1 MESVSRFTVINY
13 ESRAII
19 LRRANATPT
28 QNPTLKDKPTTAQ
41 PAPPATEPAELCIAG
56 VDNALGSLPGLS
68 AVTVDPQRSAIV
80 YSYDPALITDAQIET
95 LARAN
100 SGAFQERW
108 QTCTLQLN
116 REGGRLCETCSV
128 RLERSVQ
135 AMPGVRRAT
144 ASYLGGALSVTF
156 DQTQLSDSGLLAA
169 LRRLGARVRPLTATT
184 ASASREQALPAST
197 VALEFW
203 LAGITLAGILAGW
216 ACARW
221 AAPPALGIAA
231 YTVAYVAG
239 GYFGLRASLQTLR
252 HGIMEID
259 LLMVLAACG
268 AAAVG
273 QPFEGG
279 LLLFLFSLS
288 NAMQSFSFGRTK
300 TAVEA
305 LIRLRPDKALVVTAA
320 GTHEVA
326 AEQVAVGAHIR
337 ILPGSH
343 VPLDG
348 VVLEGESS
356 VNEASLT
363 GEALPKTKQA
373 DDAVLAGSIN
383 IDGALLVRVTRA
395 ASDSTLARLI
405 RHVEQAQSEKAPTQ
419 RLIDTFEQ
427 RYAVVVIAATA
438 ALIVLPP
445 FISGMTFQAAF
456 SRAITVMVAASPCA
470 LVISTPAT
478 ILSAI
483 ANAARRGVLFKGGAH
498 VEEAANIRAVAI
510 DKTGTLTTG
519 QLRLATVQVLAQASA
534 QWTPDAVLALAAG
547 VHELSEHPL
556 AQATLRAA
564 RTKLLTPAPATEFQS
579 VPGRGVRAMV
589 QNTEVQIGNSRYIR
603 TQDSAALQALE
614 ALEKTG
620 HTAVLLKRGADILA
634 VLAYADTL
642 RPTAAAAVRQL
653 KQLGVERVI
662 MLTGDNEHVARGAA
676 EQTGVDEYHASLLPA
691 DKLRILQQLKRQYVK
706 VAMVGDGVNDAPAL
720 AVSSLG
726 IAMGAAGTDVAL
738 ETADVVLMA
747 DDLLN
752 LPYVIALGRSARR
765 TLLVNLG
772 FALAMIAA
780 MVAAIFSIGLPLPYA
795 VVGHEG
801 GSVLVVLNGLR
812 LLGFRPKLD

>member
-1 MESVSRFTVINY
+1 MINY
-13 ESRAII
+13 ESKRKVAQRDKREVPTIRK
-19 LRRANATPT
+19 LKDDSNPKPDAAATCAASELCVAAVDQPVATPPGIST
-28 QNPTLKDKPTTAQ
+28 IALYPERSTL
-41 PAPPATEPAELCIAG
+41 
-56 VDNALGSLPGLS
+56 
-68 AVTVDPQRSAIV
+68 V
-80 YSYDPALITDAQIET
+80 YTYDPKLITDAQVENFVRHAT
-95 LARAN
+95 
-100 SGAFQERW
+100 GEFHDRW

-116 REGGRLCETCSV
+116 REGGRLCETCSL

-144 ASYLGGALSVTF
+144 ASYLGGALTVTF
-156 DQTQLSDSGLLAA
+156 DQTQLSDGGLLAA

-184 ASASREQALPAST
+184 PNGLPAST
-197 VALEFW
+197 VAIEFW
-203 LAGITLAGILAGW
+203 LAGITLMGMLAGW
-216 ACARW
+216 AAGNW
-221 AAPPALGIAA
+221 AAPPALMIAA
-231 YTVAYVAG
+231 YTAAYIAG
-239 GYFGLRASLQTLR
+239 GYFGLRASIQALR
-252 HGIMEID
+252 RGVIEID
-259 LLMVLAACG
+259 LLMVLAAGG
-268 AAAVG
+268 AAMVG

-288 NAMQSFSFGRTK
+288 NAMQSYSFGRTK

-305 LIRLRPDKALVVTAA
+305 LIRLRPTKALVVTPE
-320 GTHEVA
+320 GTQEVPV
-326 AEQVAVGAHIR
+326 EQVSVGAHIR
-337 ILPGSH
+337 ILPGAH

-348 VVLEGESS
+348 VVLAGESS

-363 GEALPKTKQA
+363 GEALPKNKRPN
-373 DDAVLAGSIN
+373 DAVLAGSIN
-383 IDGALLVRVTRA
+383 IDGTLLVRVARA
-395 ASDSTLARLI
+395 AADSTLARLI

-419 RLIDTFEQ
+419 RLIDAFEQ
-427 RYAVVVIAATA
+427 RYAVLVIAATA
-438 ALIVLPP
+438 ALILLPP
-445 FISGMTFQAAF
+445 FVSGTTFQAAF

-498 VEEAANIRAVAI
+498 VEEAARIRAVAI

-519 QLRLATVQVLAQASA
+519 QLRLTKVHVLAQANA
-534 QWTPDAVLALAAG
+534 QWTTNQILALAAG

-556 AQATLRAA
+556 AQATVRAA
-564 RTKLLTPAPATEFQS
+564 RARQISAVAATDFQS
-579 VPGRGVRAMV
+579 VPGRGVRAIV
-589 QNTEVQIGNSRYIR
+589 AGVELQIGNSRYINSS
-603 TQDSAALQALE
+603 DAAALQVVE
-614 ALEKTG
+614 AFEQSG
-620 HTAVLLKRGADILA
+620 HTAVLLKHGGNLLA

-653 KQLGVERVI
+653 RQLGVERVI
-662 MLTGDNEHVARGAA
+662 MLTGDNEHVARGIA
-676 EQTGVDEYHASLLPA
+676 EQTGVDEYHAGLLPA
-691 DKLRILQQLKRQYVK
+691 DKMRMLQQLKRQYVK

-720 AVSSLG
+720 AASSLG

-772 FALAMIAA
+772 IALAMIAA
-780 MVAAIFSIGLPLPYA
+780 MVASIFSFDLKLPYA

-812 LLGFRPKLD
+812 LLGFRPKPATGSAPSGNK

>member
-1 MESVSRFTVINY
+1 MINY

-19 LRRANATPT
+19 LSKANATPT
-28 QNPTLKDKPTTAQ
+28 QTPTLKDKPTTAQ
-41 PAPPATEPAELCIAG
+41 PAPTATEPAELCIAG

-80 YSYDPALITDAQIET
+80 YSYDPALITDAQIEI
-95 LARAN
+95 LARAD
-100 SGAFQERW
+100 SGAFHERW

-221 AAPPALGIAA
+221 AAPPALVIAA

-252 HGIMEID
+252 HGVMEID

-445 FISGMTFQAAF
+445 FISGITFQAAF

-589 QNTEVQIGNSRYIR
+589 HNTEVQIGNSRYIR
-603 TQDSAALQALE
+603 TQDSDALRALE

>member
-1 MESVSRFTVINY
+1 MVAWRDKREVQTIRNLKDESNPKPDATATRTASELCVGAVDQPV
-13 ESRAII
+13 
-19 LRRANATPT
+19 ATPPGIST
-28 QNPTLKDKPTTAQ
+28 
-41 PAPPATEPAELCIAG
+41 IA
-56 VDNALGSLPGLS
+56 LYPE
-68 AVTVDPQRSAIV
+68 RSALV
-80 YSYDPALITDAQIET
+80 YTYDPKLITDAQVEKLVRHAT
-95 LARAN
+95 
-100 SGAFQERW
+100 GEFHDRW

-116 REGGRLCETCSV
+116 REGGRLCETCSL
-128 RLERSVQ
+128 RLEHSVQ

-144 ASYLGGALSVTF
+144 ASYLGGALTVTF

-169 LRRLGARVRPLTATT
+169 LRRIGARVRPLTATT
-184 ASASREQALPAST
+184 PDGLPAST
-197 VALEFW
+197 VAIEFW
-203 LAGITLAGILAGW
+203 LAGITLTGMLAGW
-216 ACARW
+216 AAGNW
-221 AAPPALGIAA
+221 AGPRALMIAA
-231 YTVAYVAG
+231 YTAAYLAG
-239 GYFGLRASLQTLR
+239 GYFGLRASIQALR
-252 HGIMEID
+252 RGVIEID
-259 LLMVLAACG
+259 LLMVLAAGG
-268 AAAVG
+268 AAMVG

-288 NAMQSFSFGRTK
+288 NAMQSYSFGRTK

-305 LIRLRPDKALVVTAA
+305 LIRLRPTKALVVTPE
-320 GTHEVA
+320 GTQEIPV
-326 AEQVAVGAHIR
+326 EQVAVGAHIR
-337 ILPGSH
+337 ILPGAH

-348 VVLEGESS
+348 VVMAGESS

-363 GEALPKTKQA
+363 GEALPKNKRLN
-373 DDAVLAGSIN
+373 DAVLAGSIN
-383 IDGALLVRVTRA
+383 IDGTLLVRVARA
-395 ASDSTLARLI
+395 AADSTLARLI

-419 RLIDTFEQ
+419 RLIDAFEQ
-427 RYAVVVIAATA
+427 RYAVLVIAATA
-438 ALIVLPP
+438 ALILLPP
-445 FISGMTFQAAF
+445 FVSGTTFQAAF

-498 VEEAANIRAVAI
+498 VEEAARIRAVAI

-519 QLRLATVQVLAQASA
+519 QLRLTKVQVLAHPNA
-534 QWTPDAVLALAAG
+534 QWTTDQILALAVG

-556 AQATLRAA
+556 AQATVRAA
-564 RTKLLTPAPATEFQS
+564 RAQQISAVAATDFQS

-589 QNTEVQIGNSRYIR
+589 AGVEVQIGNSRYINSS
-603 TQDSAALQALE
+603 DAAALQAVE
-614 ALEKTG
+614 AFEQSG
-620 HTAVLLKRGADILA
+620 HTAVLLKHGGNLLA

-653 KQLGVERVI
+653 RQLGVERVI
-662 MLTGDNEHVARGAA
+662 MLTGDNEHVARGIA
-676 EQTGVDEYHASLLPA
+676 EQTGVDEYHAGLLPV
-691 DKLRILQQLKRQYVK
+691 DKMRMLQQLKRQYVK

-720 AVSSLG
+720 AASSLG

-780 MVAAIFSIGLPLPYA
+780 MVASIFSLDLKLPYA

-812 LLGFRPKLD
+812 LLGFRPKPATGSAPSGNK

>member
-1 MESVSRFTVINY
+1 MRPARTNRSTRKLKPEST
-13 ESRAII
+13 
-19 LRRANATPT
+19 
-28 QNPTLKDKPTTAQ
+28 
-41 PAPPATEPAELCIAG
+41 PAPKAAAPPVPTELCVAAVEQPGATHSGIST
-56 VDNALGSLPGLS
+56 VAL
-68 AVTVDPQRSAIV
+68 DPQRSELV
-80 YSYDPALITDAQIET
+80 YTYDPKLITDAQVET
-95 LARAN
+95 IARSAI
-100 SGAFQERW
+100 GELHDRW
-108 QTCTLQLN
+108 QTCTLQLD
-116 REGGRLCETCSV
+116 REGGRLCESCSL
-128 RLERSVQ
+128 RLEQSVE

-144 ASYLGGALSVTF
+144 ASYLGSALTVTF
-156 DQTQLSDSGLLAA
+156 NQTQLSDGGLLAA
-169 LRRLGARVRPLTATT
+169 LRRVGARVRPLTAAT
-184 ASASREQALPAST
+184 ADGLPTST
-197 VALEFW
+197 VKIEFW
-203 LAGITLAGILAGW
+203 LAGITLMGMLAGW
-216 ACARW
+216 A
-221 AAPPALGIAA
+221 AANWSGPRALMIAGYIA
-231 YTVAYVAG
+231 AYVAG
-239 GYFGLRASLQTLR
+239 GYFGLRAGLQALR
-252 HGIMEID
+252 RGMVEID

-268 AAAVG
+268 AAVVG

-288 NAMQSFSFGRTK
+288 NAMQSYSFGRTK

-305 LIRLRPDKALVVTAA
+305 LIRLRPNKALVVTPG
-320 GTHEVA
+320 GTQEMLV
-326 AEQVAVGAHIR
+326 EQVAVGAHIR
-337 ILPGSH
+337 ILPGAH

-356 VNEASLT
+356 ANEASLT
-363 GEALPKTKQA
+363 GEALPKNKRQ
-373 DDAVLAGSIN
+373 DDPVLAGSIN
-383 IDGALLVRVTRA
+383 LDGTLLVRVTRPA
-395 ASDSTLARLI
+395 ADSTLARLI

-419 RLIDTFEQ
+419 RLIDAFEQ

-445 FISGMTFQAAF
+445 LLSATTLQAAF

-498 VEEAANIRAVAI
+498 VEEAARIRAVAI

-519 QLRLATVQVLAQASA
+519 QLRLARVQVMAHAGA
-534 QWTPDAVLALAAG
+534 QWTDDQVLALAAG

-564 RTKLLTPAPATEFQS
+564 RAQQISPLSAADFHS
-579 VPGRGVRAMV
+579 VPGRGVRATV
-589 QNTEVQIGNSRYIR
+589 AGTEVQIGNPRYIENA
-603 TQDSAALQALE
+603 DSAALQAVDQLE
-614 ALEKTG
+614 QSG
-620 HTAVLLKRGADILA
+620 HTAVLLKHGSTVLA

-653 KQLGVERVI
+653 RQLGVERVI
-662 MLTGDNEHVARGAA
+662 MLTGDNEHVARGIAQ
-676 EQTGVDEYHASLLPA
+676 QTGVDEYHAGLLPT
-691 DKLRILQQLKRQYVK
+691 DKMRLLQQLKRQYVK

-720 AVSSLG
+720 AASSLG
-726 IAMGAAGTDVAL
+726 IAMGGAGTDVAL

-765 TLLVNLG
+765 TLLANLG

-780 MVAAIFSIGLPLPYA
+780 IVASIFSLDLKLPYA
-795 VVGHEG
+795 VIGHEG

-812 LLGFRPKLD
+812 LLGFRPKPATGSASSSNK

>member
-1 MESVSRFTVINY
+1 MVAQRDKREVQTIRNLKDESNPKLDVAATRA
-13 ESRAII
+13 ESELCVA
-19 LRRANATPT
+19 AVDQPVATPPGIST
-28 QNPTLKDKPTTAQ
+28 
-41 PAPPATEPAELCIAG
+41 
-56 VDNALGSLPGLS
+56 VALYPE
-68 AVTVDPQRSAIV
+68 RSALV
-80 YSYDPALITDAQIET
+80 YTYDPKLITDAQVEK
-95 LARAN
+95 LARHAT
-100 SGAFQERW
+100 GEFHDRW

-116 REGGRLCETCSV
+116 REGGRLCETCSL

-144 ASYLGGALSVTF
+144 ASYLGGALTVTF

-169 LRRLGARVRPLTATT
+169 LRRIGARVRPLTATT
-184 ASASREQALPAST
+184 PDGLPAST
-197 VALEFW
+197 VAIEFW
-203 LAGITLAGILAGW
+203 LAGITLTGMLAGW
-216 ACARW
+216 AAGNW
-221 AAPPALGIAA
+221 AGPPALMIAA
-231 YTVAYVAG
+231 YTAAYLAG
-239 GYFGLRASLQTLR
+239 GYFGLRASIQALR
-252 HGIMEID
+252 RGVIEID
-259 LLMVLAACG
+259 LLMVLAAGG
-268 AAAVG
+268 AAMVG

-288 NAMQSFSFGRTK
+288 NAMQSYSFGRTR

-305 LIRLRPDKALVVTAA
+305 LIRLRPTKALVVTPE
-320 GTHEVA
+320 GTQDMPV
-326 AEQVAVGAHIR
+326 EQVAVGAHIR
-337 ILPGSH
+337 ILPGAH

-348 VVLEGESS
+348 VVMAGESS

-363 GEALPKTKQA
+363 GEALPKNKRPN
-373 DDAVLAGSIN
+373 DAVLAGSIN
-383 IDGALLVRVTRA
+383 IDGTLLVRVARA
-395 ASDSTLARLI
+395 AADSTLARLI

-419 RLIDTFEQ
+419 RLIDAFEQ
-427 RYAVVVIAATA
+427 RYAVLVIAATA
-438 ALIVLPP
+438 ALILLPP
-445 FISGMTFQAAF
+445 FVSGTTFQAAF

-498 VEEAANIRAVAI
+498 VEEAARIRAVAI

-519 QLRLATVQVLAQASA
+519 QLRLTKVHVLAQANA
-534 QWTPDAVLALAAG
+534 QWTTDQILALAAG

-556 AQATLRAA
+556 AQATVRAA
-564 RTKLLTPAPATEFQS
+564 RAQQISTVAATDFQS

-589 QNTEVQIGNSRYIR
+589 AGFEVQIGNSRYINGSD
-603 TQDSAALQALE
+603 TAALQAVE
-614 ALEKTG
+614 ELEKSG
-620 HTAVLLKRGADILA
+620 HTAVLLKHGGKLLA

-653 KQLGVERVI
+653 HQLGVERVI
-662 MLTGDNEHVARGAA
+662 MLTGDNEHVARGIA
-676 EQTGVDEYHASLLPA
+676 EQTGVDEYHAALLPA
-691 DKLRILQQLKRQYVK
+691 DKMRMLQQLKRQYVK

-720 AVSSLG
+720 AASSLG

-752 LPYVIALGRSARR
+752 LPYVIALGRSAHR

-780 MVAAIFSIGLPLPYA
+780 MVASIFSLDLKLPYA
-795 VVGHEG
+795 VIGHEG

-812 LLGFRPKLD
+812 LLGFRPKLATGSAPSGNK

>member
-1 MESVSRFTVINY
+1 MINY
-13 ESRAII
+13 DSEKRVAQRDKRQVQTIRKLKDESNPKLDAAATRTASE
-19 LRRANATPT
+19 LCVGAVDQPVATPPGIST
-28 QNPTLKDKPTTAQ
+28 
-41 PAPPATEPAELCIAG
+41 IA
-56 VDNALGSLPGLS
+56 LYPE
-68 AVTVDPQRSAIV
+68 RSALV
-80 YSYDPALITDAQIET
+80 YTYDPKLITDAQVEKLVRHAT
-95 LARAN
+95 
-100 SGAFQERW
+100 GEFHDRW

-116 REGGRLCETCSV
+116 REGGRLCETCSL

-144 ASYLGGALSVTF
+144 ASYLGGALTVTF
-156 DQTQLSDSGLLAA
+156 DQTQLSDGGLLAA

-184 ASASREQALPAST
+184 PNGLPAST
-197 VALEFW
+197 VAIEFW
-203 LAGITLAGILAGW
+203 LAGITLMGMLAGW
-216 ACARW
+216 AAGNW
-221 AAPPALGIAA
+221 AAPPALMIAA
-231 YTVAYVAG
+231 YTAAYIAG
-239 GYFGLRASLQTLR
+239 GYFGLRASIQALR
-252 HGIMEID
+252 RGVIEID
-259 LLMVLAACG
+259 LLMVLAAGG
-268 AAAVG
+268 AAMVG

-288 NAMQSFSFGRTK
+288 NAMQSYSFGRTK

-305 LIRLRPDKALVVTAA
+305 LIRLRPTKALVVTPE
-320 GTHEVA
+320 GTQEVPV
-326 AEQVAVGAHIR
+326 EQVSVGAHIR
-337 ILPGSH
+337 ILPGAH

-348 VVLEGESS
+348 VVLAGESS

-363 GEALPKTKQA
+363 GEALPKNKRPN
-373 DDAVLAGSIN
+373 DAVLAGSIN
-383 IDGALLVRVTRA
+383 IDGTLLVRVARA

-419 RLIDTFEQ
+419 RLIDAFEQ
-427 RYAVVVIAATA
+427 RYAVLVIAATA
-438 ALIVLPP
+438 ALILLPP
-445 FISGMTFQAAF
+445 LVSGTTFQAAF

-498 VEEAANIRAVAI
+498 VEEAARIRAVAI

-519 QLRLATVQVLAQASA
+519 QLRLTKVHVLAQANA
-534 QWTPDAVLALAAG
+534 QWTTNQILALAAG

-556 AQATLRAA
+556 AQATVRAA
-564 RTKLLTPAPATEFQS
+564 RARQISAVAATDFQS
-579 VPGRGVRAMV
+579 VPGRGVRAIV
-589 QNTEVQIGNSRYIR
+589 AGVELQIGNSRYINSS
-603 TQDSAALQALE
+603 DAAALQVVE
-614 ALEKTG
+614 AFEQSG
-620 HTAVLLKRGADILA
+620 HTAVLLKHGGNLLA

-653 KQLGVERVI
+653 RQLGVERVI
-662 MLTGDNEHVARGAA
+662 MLTGDNEHVARDIA
-676 EQTGVDEYHASLLPA
+676 EQTGVDEYHAGLLPA
-691 DKLRILQQLKRQYVK
+691 DKMRMLQQLKRQYVK

-720 AVSSLG
+720 AASSLG

-772 FALAMIAA
+772 IALAMIAA
-780 MVAAIFSIGLPLPYA
+780 MVASIFSFDLKLPYA

-812 LLGFRPKLD
+812 LLGFRPKPATGSAPSGNK

>member
-1 MESVSRFTVINY
+1 MVARRNKREVQTIRNLKDESNPKPDAAATRTASELCVGAVDQPV
-13 ESRAII
+13 
-19 LRRANATPT
+19 ATPPGIST
-28 QNPTLKDKPTTAQ
+28 
-41 PAPPATEPAELCIAG
+41 IA
-56 VDNALGSLPGLS
+56 LYPE
-68 AVTVDPQRSAIV
+68 RSALV
-80 YSYDPALITDAQIET
+80 YTYDPKLITDAQVEKLVRHAT
-95 LARAN
+95 
-100 SGAFQERW
+100 GEFHDRW

-116 REGGRLCETCSV
+116 REGGRLCETCSL

-144 ASYLGGALSVTF
+144 ASYLGGALTVTF

-169 LRRLGARVRPLTATT
+169 LRRIGARVRPLTATT
-184 ASASREQALPAST
+184 PDGLPAST
-197 VALEFW
+197 VAIEFW
-203 LAGITLAGILAGW
+203 LAGITLTGMLAGW
-216 ACARW
+216 AAGNW
-221 AAPPALGIAA
+221 AGPRALMIAA
-231 YTVAYVAG
+231 YTAAYLAG
-239 GYFGLRASLQTLR
+239 GYFGLRASIQALR
-252 HGIMEID
+252 RGVIEID
-259 LLMVLAACG
+259 LLMVLAAGG
-268 AAAVG
+268 AAMVG

-288 NAMQSFSFGRTK
+288 NAMQSYSFGRTK

-305 LIRLRPDKALVVTAA
+305 LIRLRPTKALVVTPE
-320 GTHEVA
+320 GTQDMPV
-326 AEQVAVGAHIR
+326 EQVAVGAHIR
-337 ILPGSH
+337 ILPGAH

-348 VVLEGESS
+348 VVMAGESS

-363 GEALPKTKQA
+363 GEALPKNKRLN
-373 DDAVLAGSIN
+373 DAVLAGSIN
-383 IDGALLVRVTRA
+383 IDGTLLVRVARA
-395 ASDSTLARLI
+395 AADSTLARLI

-419 RLIDTFEQ
+419 RLIDAFEQ
-427 RYAVVVIAATA
+427 RYAVLVIAATA
-438 ALIVLPP
+438 ALILLPP
-445 FISGMTFQAAF
+445 FVSGTTFQAAF

-498 VEEAANIRAVAI
+498 VEEAARIRAVAI

-519 QLRLATVQVLAQASA
+519 QLRLTKVQVLAHPNA
-534 QWTPDAVLALAAG
+534 QWTTDQILALAAG

-556 AQATLRAA
+556 AQATVRAA
-564 RTKLLTPAPATEFQS
+564 RAQQISAVAATDFQS

-589 QNTEVQIGNSRYIR
+589 AGVEVQIGNSRYINSS
-603 TQDSAALQALE
+603 DAAALQAVE
-614 ALEKTG
+614 AFEQSG
-620 HTAVLLKRGADILA
+620 HTAVLLKHGGNLLA

-653 KQLGVERVI
+653 RQLGVERVI
-662 MLTGDNEHVARGAA
+662 MLTGDNEHVARGIA
-676 EQTGVDEYHASLLPA
+676 EQTGVDEYHAGLLPA
-691 DKLRILQQLKRQYVK
+691 DKMRMLQQLKRQYVK

-720 AVSSLG
+720 AASSLG

-780 MVAAIFSIGLPLPYA
+780 MVASIFSLDLKLPYA

-812 LLGFRPKLD
+812 LLGFRPKPAAGSAPSGNK

>member
-1 MESVSRFTVINY
+1 MKDEPNPKPNAAAT
-13 ESRAII
+13 RAASE
-19 LRRANATPT
+19 LCVAAVDQPVATPPGIST
-28 QNPTLKDKPTTAQ
+28 
-41 PAPPATEPAELCIAG
+41 
-56 VDNALGSLPGLS
+56 VALYPE
-68 AVTVDPQRSAIV
+68 RSALV
-80 YSYDPALITDAQIET
+80 YTYDPKLITDAQVEK
-95 LARAN
+95 LARHAT
-100 SGAFQERW
+100 GEFHDRW

-116 REGGRLCETCSV
+116 REGGRLCETCSL

-144 ASYLGGALSVTF
+144 ASYLGGALTVTF

-169 LRRLGARVRPLTATT
+169 LRRIGARVRPLTATT
-184 ASASREQALPAST
+184 PDGLPAST
-197 VALEFW
+197 VAIEFW
-203 LAGITLAGILAGW
+203 LAGITLTGMLAGW
-216 ACARW
+216 AAGNW
-221 AAPPALGIAA
+221 AGPRALMIAA
-231 YTVAYVAG
+231 YTAAYLAG
-239 GYFGLRASLQTLR
+239 GYFGLRASIQALR
-252 HGIMEID
+252 RGVIEID
-259 LLMVLAACG
+259 LLMVLAAGG
-268 AAAVG
+268 AAMVG

-288 NAMQSFSFGRTK
+288 NAMQSYSFGRTK
-300 TAVEA
+300 TAVAA
-305 LIRLRPDKALVVTAA
+305 LIRLRPTKALVVTPE
-320 GTHEVA
+320 GTQEIPV
-326 AEQVAVGAHIR
+326 EQVAVGAHIR
-337 ILPGSH
+337 ILPGAH

-348 VVLEGESS
+348 VVLAGESS

-363 GEALPKTKQA
+363 GEALPKNKRPN
-373 DDAVLAGSIN
+373 DAVLAGSIN
-383 IDGALLVRVTRA
+383 IDGTLLVRVARA
-395 ASDSTLARLI
+395 AADSTLARLI

-419 RLIDTFEQ
+419 RLIDAFEQ
-427 RYAVVVIAATA
+427 RYAVLVIAATA
-438 ALIVLPP
+438 ALILLPP
-445 FISGMTFQAAF
+445 FVSGTTFQAAF

-498 VEEAANIRAVAI
+498 VEEAARIRAVAI

-519 QLRLATVQVLAQASA
+519 QLRLTKVQVLAHPNA
-534 QWTPDAVLALAAG
+534 QWTTDQILALAAG

-556 AQATLRAA
+556 AQATVRAA
-564 RTKLLTPAPATEFQS
+564 RAQQISAVAATDFQS

-589 QNTEVQIGNSRYIR
+589 AGVEVQIGNSRYINSS
-603 TQDSAALQALE
+603 DAAALQAVE
-614 ALEKTG
+614 AFEQSG
-620 HTAVLLKRGADILA
+620 HTAVLLKHGGNLLA

-653 KQLGVERVI
+653 RQLGVERVI
-662 MLTGDNEHVARGAA
+662 MLTGDNEHVARGIA
-676 EQTGVDEYHASLLPA
+676 EQTGVDEYHAGLLPA
-691 DKLRILQQLKRQYVK
+691 DKMRMLQQLKRQYVK

-720 AVSSLG
+720 AASSLG

-765 TLLVNLG
+765 ILLVNLG

-780 MVAAIFSIGLPLPYA
+780 MVASIFSLDLKLPYA

-812 LLGFRPKLD
+812 LLGFRPKLATGSAPSGNK

>member
-1 MESVSRFTVINY
+1 
-13 ESRAII
+13 
-19 LRRANATPT
+19 
-28 QNPTLKDKPTTAQ
+28 
-41 PAPPATEPAELCIAG
+41 
-56 VDNALGSLPGLS
+56 
-68 AVTVDPQRSAIV
+68 
-80 YSYDPALITDAQIET
+80 
-95 LARAN
+95 
-100 SGAFQERW
+100 
-108 QTCTLQLN
+108 
-116 REGGRLCETCSV
+116 
-128 RLERSVQ
+128 
-135 AMPGVRRAT
+135 MPGVRRAT
-144 ASYLGGALSVTF
+144 ASYLGGALTVTF

-169 LRRLGARVRPLTATT
+169 LRRIGARVRPLTATT
-184 ASASREQALPAST
+184 PDGLPAST
-197 VALEFW
+197 VAIEFW
-203 LAGITLAGILAGW
+203 LAGITLTGMLAGW
-216 ACARW
+216 AAGNW
-221 AAPPALGIAA
+221 AGPRALMIAA
-231 YTVAYVAG
+231 YTAAYLAG
-239 GYFGLRASLQTLR
+239 GYFGLRASIQALR
-252 HGIMEID
+252 RGVIEID
-259 LLMVLAACG
+259 LLMVLAAGG
-268 AAAVG
+268 AAMVG

-288 NAMQSFSFGRTK
+288 NAMQSYSFGRTK

-305 LIRLRPDKALVVTAA
+305 LIRLRPTKALVVTPE
-320 GTHEVA
+320 GTQDMPV
-326 AEQVAVGAHIR
+326 EQVAVGAHIR
-337 ILPGSH
+337 ILPGAH

-348 VVLEGESS
+348 VVMAGESS

-363 GEALPKTKQA
+363 GEALPKNKRLN
-373 DDAVLAGSIN
+373 DAVLAGSIN
-383 IDGALLVRVTRA
+383 IDGTLLVRVARA
-395 ASDSTLARLI
+395 AADSTLARLI

-419 RLIDTFEQ
+419 RLIDAFEQ
-427 RYAVVVIAATA
+427 RYAVLVIAATA
-438 ALIVLPP
+438 ALILLPP
-445 FISGMTFQAAF
+445 FVSGTTFQAAF

-498 VEEAANIRAVAI
+498 VEEAARIRAVAI

-519 QLRLATVQVLAQASA
+519 QLRLTKVQVLAHPNA
-534 QWTPDAVLALAAG
+534 QWTTDQILALAAG

-556 AQATLRAA
+556 AQATVRAA
-564 RTKLLTPAPATEFQS
+564 RAQQISAVAATDFQS

-589 QNTEVQIGNSRYIR
+589 AGVEVQIGNSRYINSS
-603 TQDSAALQALE
+603 DAAALQAVE
-614 ALEKTG
+614 AFEQSG
-620 HTAVLLKRGADILA
+620 HTAVLLKHGGNLLA

-653 KQLGVERVI
+653 RQLGVERVI
-662 MLTGDNEHVARGAA
+662 MLTGDNEHVARGIA
-676 EQTGVDEYHASLLPA
+676 EQTGVDEYHAGLLPA
-691 DKLRILQQLKRQYVK
+691 DKMRMLQQLKRQYVK

-720 AVSSLG
+720 AASSLG

-780 MVAAIFSIGLPLPYA
+780 MVASIFSLDLKLPYA

-812 LLGFRPKLD
+812 LLGFRPKPATGSAPSGNK

>member
-1 MESVSRFTVINY
+1 MINY

-19 LRRANATPT
+19 LSKANATPT

-80 YSYDPALITDAQIET
+80 YSYDPALITDSQIEI
-95 LARAN
+95 LARAD
-100 SGAFQERW
+100 SGAFQDRW

-144 ASYLGGALSVTF
+144 ASDLGGALSVTF

-221 AAPPALGIAA
+221 AAPSALGIAA

-252 HGIMEID
+252 HGVMEID

-445 FISGMTFQAAF
+445 FISGITFQAAF

-547 VHELSEHPL
+547 VHEFSEHPL

-564 RTKLLTPAPATEFQS
+564 RSKLLAPAPATEFQS

-589 QNTEVQIGNSRYIR
+589 HNTEVQIGNARYIR
-603 TQDSAALQALE
+603 TQDSDALQALE

-676 EQTGVDEYHASLLPA
+676 AQTGVDEYHASLLPA

>member
-1 MESVSRFTVINY
+1 MKDESNPKP
-13 ESRAII
+13 A
-19 LRRANATPT
+19 AAATP
-28 QNPTLKDKPTTAQ
+28 A
-41 PAPPATEPAELCIAG
+41 ATELCIAAVEQPSVTQRG
-56 VDNALGSLPGLS
+56 ISTVALDPTRS
-68 AVTVDPQRSAIV
+68 AVVYTYDPQ
-80 YSYDPALITDAQIET
+80 LITDAQVEK
-95 LARAN
+95 LARDAT
-100 SGAFQERW
+100 GEFHDRW

-116 REGGRLCETCSV
+116 REGGRLCESCSL

-135 AMPGVRRAT
+135 ALPGVRRAT
-144 ASYLGGALSVTF
+144 ASYLGGALTVTF
-156 DQTQLSDSGLLAA
+156 DQTQLSDSGLLSA
-169 LRRLGARVRPLTATT
+169 LRRIGARVRPLTATT
-184 ASASREQALPAST
+184 SDGLQTST
-197 VALEFW
+197 VTIEFW
-203 LAGITLAGILAGW
+203 LAGITLLGMLTGW
-216 ACARW
+216 AAGNW
-221 AAPPALGIAA
+221 AGPPALMFAA
-231 YTVAYVAG
+231 YIAAYVAG
-239 GYFGLRASLQTLR
+239 GYFGLRASLQALR
-252 HGIMEID
+252 RGVIEID

-288 NAMQSFSFGRTK
+288 NAMQSYSFGRTK

-305 LIRLRPDKALVVTAA
+305 LIRLRPNKALVVTPA
-320 GTHEVA
+320 GTQEMLV
-326 AEQVAVGAHIR
+326 EQVAVGAHIR
-337 ILPGSH
+337 ILPGAH

-348 VVLEGESS
+348 VVIEGESS

-363 GEALPKTKQA
+363 GEALPKNKRR

-383 IDGALLVRVTRA
+383 IDGTLLVRVGRA
-395 ASDSTLARLI
+395 AADSTLARLI

-419 RLIDTFEQ
+419 RLIDAFEQ

-445 FISGMTFQAAF
+445 LLGGISFQAAF

-519 QLRLATVQVLAQASA
+519 QLRLARVQILAHASE
-534 QWTPDAVLALAAG
+534 QWTTDQVLALAAG
-547 VHELSEHPL
+547 VHEFSEHPL

-564 RTKLLTPAPATEFQS
+564 RAQQIRPLSATDFHS
-579 VPGRGVRAMV
+579 VPGRGVRATV
-589 QNTEVQIGNSRYIR
+589 AGIEVQIGNSRYIEHS
-603 TQDSAALQALE
+603 DAGALQAVDQLE
-614 ALEKTG
+614 QSG
-620 HTAVLLKRGADILA
+620 HTAVLLKHGSDILA

-653 KQLGVERVI
+653 RQLGVERVI
-662 MLTGDNEHVARGAA
+662 MLTGDNEHVARSIAQ
-676 EQTGVDEYHASLLPA
+676 QTGVDEYHAGLLPT
-691 DKLRILQQLKRQYVK
+691 DKMRTLQQLKRQYVK

-720 AVSSLG
+720 AASSLG
-726 IAMGAAGTDVAL
+726 IAMGGAGTDVAL

-780 MVAAIFSIGLPLPYA
+780 MVASIFSLDLKLPYA

-812 LLGFRPKLD
+812 LLGFRPKPATGSAPSSNK